1 MLYNNAV
8 RLVNKNN
15 PYDND
20 LGSQFSGLY
29 KKRKERLQNAI
40 KRKELQSKMKLLAGN
55 CRSNKKKSKMFWNL
69 LRGPKE
75 EKTVEPILLVTKMK

>member
-1 MLYNNAV
+1 VHKVKNYRSFWDKDLDHMLKARRTAN
-8 RLVNKNN
+8 RLQRLHTKNN

-55 CRSNKKKSKMFWNL
+55 CR
-69 LRGPKE
+69 
-75 EKTVEPILLVTKMK
+75 